1 VLQKAW
7 LNGNNLTCIADLRG
21 GKAILMAG
29 DYEKDL
35 CESLEKIQAK
45 STALLLEAEKS
56 HMYDSK
62 ICTL

>member
-1 VLQKAW
+1 
-7 LNGNNLTCIADLRG
+7 
-21 GKAILMAG
+21 MAG

-35 CESLEKIQAK
+35 CESLEKIQTK

-62 ICTL
+62 MCTL